1 MSPEFAGPPGPQRGT
16 PIPPGPLE
24 ILPSRSHTGNPC
36 SGSLRVMRSAKRQFR
51 APGCRG
57 VRCRQDQRI
66 LQIEELAVDVTGV
79 PVSSEG
85 RIVRLSSMRRS
96 RVRGSTPRTSTRADP
111 HRRCRRRAPAGP
123 APAPRGRPPASG
135 VAAAADTRRRARGCG
150 VRQRERR
157 RVHEPVEPG
166 TDEVVHMITGAHM
179 VQAGVGSLDHKR
191 LLRSGHRGSPC
202 SGGNAP
208 TRSVPCLP
216 PLVLHEN
223 TKRRIRSTPRGPPAS
238 RRCLPLVVAKQFG

>member
-16 PIPPGPLE
+16 PVPPGPLE

-36 SGSLRVMRSAKRQFR
+36 SGSLRVMRSAKCQFR

-79 PVSSEG
+79 PVSSES

-123 APAPRGRPPASG
+123 APHLEVGHQRRVSQRQQIH
-135 VAAAADTRRRARGCG
+135 ADVHGDRG

-166 TDEVVHMITGAHM
+166 TDEVVHMVTGAHM

-238 RRCLPLVVAKQFG
+238 RRWSPLVVAKQFG